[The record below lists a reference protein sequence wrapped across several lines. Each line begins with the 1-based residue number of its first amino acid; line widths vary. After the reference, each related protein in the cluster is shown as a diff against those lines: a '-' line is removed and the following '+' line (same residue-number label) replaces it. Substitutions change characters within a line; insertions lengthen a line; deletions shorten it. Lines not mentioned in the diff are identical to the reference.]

1 MKKGILLLSVL
12 ATLILTG
19 LMGGA
24 DSANGQEKQ
33 SLFVG
38 IFKATN
44 PDFVTKGPLPE
55 DMSVLR
61 QHVEYLQKLT
71 DQGVSIVAGHT
82 MNHDQ
87 NAFGLAIVRA
97 ESENAARQ
105 IMGDDPLVRPGIH
118 TITVFPFEGLVGK
131 RTSRGLSENKQPT

>member
-1 MKKGILLLSVL
+1 MKKGILFLSVL

-19 LMGGA
+19 LVGGA

-44 PDFVTKGPLPE
+44 PDFVTKGPRPE

-97 ESENAARQ
+97 ESENAARK
-105 IMGDDPLVRPGIH
+105 IMEDDPLVRAGIL

-131 RTSRGLSENKQPT
+131 QTSKASSENKQPT

>member
-1 MKKGILLLSVL
+1 M
-12 ATLILTG
+12 
-19 LMGGA
+19 
-24 DSANGQEKQ
+24 
-33 SLFVG
+33 G

-44 PDFVTKGPLPE
+44 PNFVTKGPRPE

-61 QHVEYLQKLT
+61 QHVEYLQKLS

-97 ESENAARQ
+97 ESENAARK
-105 IMGDDPLVRPGIH
+105 IMEDDPLVRAGIL
-118 TITVFPFEGLVGK
+118 TVTVFPFEGLVGK
-131 RTSRGLSENKQPT
+131 QTSRASSENKQPT

>member
-1 MKKGILLLSVL
+1 MKKRILIPSVL
-12 ATLILTG
+12 VTLILTG
-19 LMGGA
+19 PVGGGA
-24 DSANGQEKQ
+24 SANGQEKQ

-44 PDFVTKGPLPE
+44 PDFVTKGPRPE

-82 MNHDQ
+82 MNRDQ

-97 ESENAARQ
+97 ESENAARK
-105 IMGDDPLVRPGIH
+105 IMEDDPLVRAGIL
-118 TITVFPFEGLVGK
+118 TISVFPFEGLVGK
-131 RTSRGLSENKQPT
+131 QTSKASSENKQPT